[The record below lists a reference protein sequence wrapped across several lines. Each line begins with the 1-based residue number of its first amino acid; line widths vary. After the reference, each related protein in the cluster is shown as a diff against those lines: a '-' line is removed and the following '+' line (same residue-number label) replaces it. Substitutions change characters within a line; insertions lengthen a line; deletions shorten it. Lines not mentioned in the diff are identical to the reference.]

1 MEAPK
6 PIAIT
11 TPAALPKTHEQQPRA
26 DALPISAQP
35 SRQSGRGSPPSLFT
49 SNTPRNSNPKSPSNL
64 ANHISQQAR
73 WWSVYPVLKDLGVPV
88 KLEKHPKAKLHHK
101 VG

>member
-35 SRQSGRGSPPSLFT
+35 SRQSGRGFLPSPLVKERTATKNQAASPTNSHLTPAKHLPMT
-49 SNTPRNSNPKSPSNL
+49 SPLDN
-64 ANHISQQAR
+64 
-73 WWSVYPVLKDLGVPV
+73 V
-88 KLEKHPKAKLHHK
+88 
-101 VG
+101 